1 MATLQIGVN
10 LVQKVNLYKVI
21 IRILDEVYVLCA
33 LVLFIWFENDFSTA
47 TSEYWNK
54 FIKQRI

>member
-33 LVLFIWFENDFSTA
+33 LVLFIWFENDLSTA